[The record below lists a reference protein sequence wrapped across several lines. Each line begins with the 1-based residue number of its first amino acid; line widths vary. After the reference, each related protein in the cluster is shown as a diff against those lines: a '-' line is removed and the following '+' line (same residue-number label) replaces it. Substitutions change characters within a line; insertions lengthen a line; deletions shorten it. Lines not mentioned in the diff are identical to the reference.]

1 MKIWNKGKVFVFI
14 MEEFVL
20 RADTERFRR
29 EAKDSIL
36 GEGTITGV
44 SFMSR

>member
-20 RADTERFRR
+20 RADTEGLRG

-36 GEGTITGV
+36 GEGAVTGV
-44 SFMSR
+44 SFLTR